1 VESERKKGS
10 GQTEEVS
17 FDETDEGGL
26 EKHSL
31 RAIRVSESRNLLPLL
46 RTLPQDSDGVLAVT
60 YGRAC
65 RMEGFNELGVERGE
79 ETHLSLA
86 EYEQERPV
94 QPSLG

>member
-1 VESERKKGS
+1 MGEEGNRVKK
-10 GQTEEVS
+10 TH
-17 FDETDEGGL
+17 L
-26 EKHSL
+26 L
-31 RAIRVSESRNLLPLL
+31 RQRNLLPLL